1 MASCPPCPTPDAC
14 YCDQALELQDRLAV
28 NRDVLRPSPEG
39 LRRRA
44 RCIHGEVEDV
54 WITEAYTN
62 RHGSGAEG
70 TCGRGHHHLFSL
82 TEKEYRAVSEALRQ
96 PRLL

>member
-1 MASCPPCPTPDAC
+1 M
-14 YCDQALELQDRLAV
+14 
-28 NRDVLRPSPEG
+28 NRQHSDV

-54 WITEAYTN
+54 WIAEAYTN
-62 RHGSGAEG
+62 RHGSGAVG
-70 TCGRGHHHLFSL
+70 RCGRGYKHLFSL
-82 TEKEYRAVSEALRQ
+82 TEKEYRAVSEALQQ

>member
-1 MASCPPCPTPDAC
+1 MARCPPCPTLADC
-14 YCDQALELQDRLAV
+14 YCDQALELQDRLAA
-28 NRDVLRPSPEG
+28 NRDV

-62 RHGSGAEG
+62 RHGSGAAG
-70 TCGRGHHHLFSL
+70 RCGRGYKHLFSL
-82 TEKEYRAVSEALRQ
+82 TEKEYRAVSGALQQ